1 MDLLKHQDRTVD
13 YLVNLMSHCF
23 GLSLNLMMSW
33 MFLVILCKH
42 LMLKNQ

>member
-23 GLSLNLMMSW
+23 GLSLKLDDELDVPSDP
-33 MFLVILCKH
+33 V
-42 LMLKNQ
+42 